1 MHKINMKNQ
10 YRIIG
15 ILAIILLVFIGAY
28 LFITRDTDSPLID
41 NRGTVPSVVVTYGK
55 PLPTGGDIGVGAPD
69 REQDYRFLNYQ
80 YPIRFESL
88 TIDYISSTRTM
99 KVYFRGEYNEA
110 ARSLKRFFAQF
121 GFEDPIQTN
130 LQIYFIGDAK

>member
-15 ILAIILLVFIGAY
+15 FLAFILLVFIGAY
-28 LFITRDTDSPLID
+28 LFLTRDIDSPLID
-41 NRGTVPSVVVTYGK
+41 NRGTVPSVVVTYGQL
-55 PLPTGGDIGVGAPD
+55 LPTGTDIGEGAPE
-69 REQDYRFLNYQ
+69 RERDYRFLNYQ

-99 KVYFRGEYNEA
+99 KVYFRGEYNDA
-110 ARSLKRFFAQF
+110 VRTLKRFFAQF

-130 LQIYFIGDAK
+130 IQIYFIGDRK